1 MGVKEQLTLK
11 HTPHHQRFALMDE
24 VLLPSLLWGLEPV
37 ALVKAQRRGLDA
49 FQRTVVGR
57 MLQVA
62 SAERCITAA
71 LKRCA
76 TGHWGNIQKYRYFG
90 FRGHVEPS
98 SAEHDVARVTRW
110 RNSEW
115 WHEHKARL
123 PAKTGGQHRRR
134 PQDLSNP
141 CHDKAPMRKA
151 LKHAQGKVWW
161 AALEEALREAGLR
174 IATPLRRYVA
184 LGGRSEDGLHSGR
197 RCKEAW

>member
-1 MGVKEQLTLK
+1 MKSCCHQCSGDLSRWRWSRRNVVVWTLSK
-11 HTPHHQRFALMDE
+11 GQSLDE
-24 VLLPSLLWGLEPV
+24 CCESP
-37 ALVKAQRRGLDA
+37 
-49 FQRTVVGR
+49 
-57 MLQVA
+57 

-141 CHDKAPMRKA
+141 CHDKAPMQKA